1 MKNLINFA
9 PKTPREESG
18 FTLIEILVV
27 ILIIGIL
34 AAIAIP
40 VFLNQRQVAI
50 DAGVKSDVK
59 NTAMAIQTYLSS
71 HPNESFAPV
80 TEVRKLVTKSSPDTI
95 IRIMGDTQEF
105 CVNGFN
111 PNGKK
116 YTSESWNYAGG
127 DPMPY
132 AVFSSSAG
140 GVDSFATPISG
151 RYCYPLN
158 RGNL

>member
-1 MKNLINFA
+1 MKFKSYFTNIKPND
-9 PKTPREESG
+9 ESG

-50 DAGVKSDVK
+50 DTAVKSDVK
-59 NTAMAIQTYLSS
+59 NTAMAIQTYLTG
-71 HPNESFAPV
+71 HPNETFAPI
-80 TEVRKLVTKSSPDTI
+80 TEVRKMVKKSNPDTT
-95 IRIMGDTQEF
+95 IRIMGDTTEY

-116 YTSESWNYAGG
+116 YVSESWNYNNG
-127 DPMPY
+127 DTMPY
-132 AVFSSSAG
+132 AVYSSAEG
-140 GVDSFATPISG
+140 GIDSFTAPISG

>member
-1 MKNLINFA
+1 MEFKAL
-9 PKTPREESG
+9 KSEENG

-40 VFLNQRQVAI
+40 VFLNQRQVAV
-50 DAGVKSDVK
+50 DAGVKSDVR
-59 NTAMAIQTYLSS
+59 NTAMAIQSYLTD
-71 HPNESFAPV
+71 HPNETFAPV
-80 TEVRKLVTKSSPDTI
+80 TEVRKMVKKSSPDTT

-116 YTSESWNYAGG
+116 YTSESWNYAAG
-127 DPMPY
+127 DAMPY
-132 AVFSSSAG
+132 AVYSSASG
-140 GVDSFATPISG
+140 GIDSFTAPISG

>member
-1 MKNLINFA
+1 MENLLNLS
-9 PKTPREESG
+9 PKEERTESG

-40 VFLNQRQVAI
+40 VFMNQRKVAI
-50 DAGVKSDVK
+50 DAGVTSDVK
-59 NTAMAIQTYLSS
+59 NTAMAIQTYLTE
-71 HPNESFAPV
+71 HPNETFAPV
-80 TEVRKLVTKSSPDTI
+80 TEVRKLVKKSNSDTT

-116 YTSESWNYAGG
+116 YVSEAWNYVAG
-127 DPMPY
+127 DAMPY
-132 AVFSSSAG
+132 AVYSSTAG
-140 GVDSFATPISG
+140 GIDSFKEPISG

>member
-1 MKNLINFA
+1 MKNLLKRNLN
-9 PKTPREESG
+9 TESG

-27 ILIIGIL
+27 VLIIGIL
-34 AAIAIP
+34 SAIAIP
-40 VFLNQRQVAI
+40 VFSNQRKTAI
-50 DAGVKSDVK
+50 DASVASDVK

-80 TEVRKLVTKSSPDTI
+80 TEVRTMVKKTYPETT
-95 IRIMGDTQEF
+95 IRIMGDTQEY

-116 YTSESWNYAGG
+116 YISESWNYGAG
-127 DPMPY
+127 DKMPY
-132 AVFSSSAG
+132 AAYSSAAG
-140 GVDSFATPISG
+140 GIDSFTEPISG